1 MPWKASDK
9 LPPSTEEL
17 KGHARDI
24 FVAAANAALKQ
35 YNNDEGRAIAT
46 GMAAVKRYKEKNV
59 KKAMLDKNKLI
70 EAFSDF
76 IEKWFGDKSVD
87 QKMEEEG
94 AKSLEFSVEIKKAV
108 DEEQRMAMFVV
119 LEPDA
124 IDAHGDT
131 YSAEEVEKACN
142 NFNMFCNKANLFHR
156 VETEDA
162 KIIQSFISPA
172 TFTLDDGREIKKGTW
187 LQWVYF
193 PETEIGEQIWKA
205 IKDGEITGLSI
216 GARAKVENLDE

>member
-9 LPPSTEEL
+9 LPPSAEKL

-108 DEEQRMAMFVV
+108 DEEQRTAMFVV
-119 LEPDA
+119 LAPDEV
-124 IDAHGDT
+124 DLHGDV
-131 YSAEEVEKACN
+131 YSAEEVEKACHS
-142 NFNMFCNKANLFHR
+142 FSLHCNKANLFHR
-156 VETEDA
+156 VETEHA
-162 KIIQSFISPA
+162 NIVQNFITPSD
-172 TFTLDDGREIKKGTW
+172 FTLDDGRMIKKGSW
-187 LQWVYF
+187 LQVWYF
-193 PETEIGEQIWKA
+193 PQTEMGEEIWKA
-205 IKDGEITGLSI
+205 VKDGTVDGVSI
-216 GARAKVENLDE
+216 GATARVEELT